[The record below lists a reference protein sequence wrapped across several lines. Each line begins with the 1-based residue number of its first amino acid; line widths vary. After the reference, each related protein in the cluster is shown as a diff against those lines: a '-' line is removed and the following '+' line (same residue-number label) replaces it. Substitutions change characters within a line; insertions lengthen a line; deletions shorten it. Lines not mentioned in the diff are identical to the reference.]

1 MKRDGIDI
9 SFYRSNNIDEYKNID
24 FDFIIT
30 VCDNAN
36 ENCPLFFSK
45 NSKRIHQNF
54 IDPSKI
60 RKSKNIEKDFDDCRD
75 EIKKFSKEFKKIF
88 FNYLT
93 INCKIS
99 SVLCSRINSLFF
111 KISFEE
117 VSLKCLIVNKLT
129 FLIHSTLKVP
139 FKIANNSFSLLNLS

>member
-1 MKRDGIDI
+1 MKNILILCTGNSCRSQIAHGYFATYLDEKANIYSAGIETHGVNENAVKTMKRDGINI
-9 SFYRSNNIDEYKNID
+9 SLYGSNNIDEYKNID

-60 RKSKNIEKDFDDCRD
+60 RKSKNIEKDFDNCRE
-75 EIKKFSKEFKKIF
+75 EIKKFSKEFKKKF
-88 FNYLT
+88 F
-93 INCKIS
+93 
-99 SVLCSRINSLFF
+99 
-111 KISFEE
+111 
-117 VSLKCLIVNKLT
+117 
-129 FLIHSTLKVP
+129 
-139 FKIANNSFSLLNLS
+139 

>member
-1 MKRDGIDI
+1 MKNILILCTGNSCRSQIAHGYFETYLDEKANIYSAGIETHGVNENAVKTMKRDGINI
-9 SFYRSNNIDEYKNID
+9 SLYGSNNIDEYKNID

-60 RKSKNIEKDFDDCRD
+60 RKSKNIEKDFDNCRE
-75 EIKKFSKEFKKIF
+75 EIKKFSKEFKKKF
-88 FNYLT
+88 F
-93 INCKIS
+93 
-99 SVLCSRINSLFF
+99 
-111 KISFEE
+111 
-117 VSLKCLIVNKLT
+117 
-129 FLIHSTLKVP
+129 
-139 FKIANNSFSLLNLS
+139 

>member
-1 MKRDGIDI
+1 MKNILILCTGNSCRSQIAHGYFETYLDEKANIYSAGIETHVVNDNAVKTMKRDGINI
-9 SFYRSNNIDEYKNID
+9 SLYGSNNIDEYKNID

-60 RKSKNIEKDFDDCRD
+60 RKSKNIEKDFDNCRE
-75 EIKKFSKEFKKIF
+75 EIKKFSKEFKKKF
-88 FNYLT
+88 F
-93 INCKIS
+93 
-99 SVLCSRINSLFF
+99 
-111 KISFEE
+111 
-117 VSLKCLIVNKLT
+117 
-129 FLIHSTLKVP
+129 
-139 FKIANNSFSLLNLS
+139 